1 MKLMLLLAIMDVLIF
16 CGYLVLFLKEGLKRM
31 VGKR

>member
-1 MKLMLLLAIMDVLIF
+1 MKMMLLLTMMDVLIF
-16 CGYLVLFLKEGLKRM
+16 CGYWILFLKEGLKRM